1 MKVEK
6 TTFKVDGI
14 QEPCF
19 LVSSDDDFV
28 QVRISTCYHLIGR
41 DNIYVREYIDGEFNS
56 EDEWCNFHGI
66 KGMTKKDA
74 LEVAKKYSIYLR

>member
-6 TTFKVDGI
+6 TTFEVYGT

-19 LVSSDDDFV
+19 LVSSDDNFV
-28 QVRISTCYHLIGR
+28 QVRISTCYHYIGHN
-41 DNIYVREYIDGEFNS
+41 NIFVREYVDGEFNS

-66 KGMTKKDA
+66 KEMTEKDA
-74 LEVAKKYSIYLR
+74 LDVAKKFSAYIY